1 MKTIAKL
8 LAVLVG
14 AVGLLLGYNWLR
26 DNRMPNFY
34 GNAELFVEK
43 GDGPDEVIESLKTQ
57 LTILSERRLRKVF
70 RAKEVATYIKPG
82 HYLVNSSNSCV
93 YVARMLNN
101 GWQTPVRLTLA
112 GSLRTREE
120 IARKISGQLRLD
132 SLSVIKAM
140 DDEKLLAA
148 YGATPENVFPAF
160 FPATYEL
167 YWTAPFSEVL
177 EKCKKASDAYWTED
191 RLAKAGAAGLSRKEA
206 VILASIVKGESNY
219 KPELPKIAGVYLNRL
234 DRGMLLQADP
244 TVAFCYDYGLK
255 RILFRHLEFDSPYN
269 TYKYPGLPPGPICVP
284 DKDYLEA
291 VLNADRGGGNLF
303 FCASKNLDGT
313 HVFAKTAEAHGRNA
327 KAFQTAL
334 NNRG

>member
-34 GNAELFVEK
+34 GNAELFVEE

-191 RLAKAGAAGLSRKEA
+191 RLAKAGAAGLSMKEA

>member
-34 GNAELFVEK
+34 GNAELFVEE

-191 RLAKAGAAGLSRKEA
+191 RLAKAGAAGLSRKEV